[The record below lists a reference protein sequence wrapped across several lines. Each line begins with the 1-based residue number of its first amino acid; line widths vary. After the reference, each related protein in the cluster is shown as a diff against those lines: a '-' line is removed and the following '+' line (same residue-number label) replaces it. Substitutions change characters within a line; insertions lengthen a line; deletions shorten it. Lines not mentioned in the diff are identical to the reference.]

1 MNYLTLKHVS
11 KAYGDRQLFADVELY
26 INKGDKA
33 ALIAKNGS
41 GKTSLLR
48 IITGEENPDGTKAKR
63 LLHPEV
69 KLGYLKQ
76 DIILPDDSTVI
87 DFIYSEGNPKI
98 KALKEYES
106 LLLEENRDSDRLQK
120 LVDQIEHLKAWDE
133 ESRIKEILFKLDI
146 FQLNEKIGNLSG
158 GQKKRLALAEVLIKE
173 PDFLILDEPTNHLDI
188 TMIEWLEDYLVQ
200 PNLTLLL
207 ITHDRYFL
215 DRICDYIF
223 ELEYENVIK
232 YSGSYSQYLEKRN
245 VNDYT
250 SQRELEKN
258 KKLYKSEL
266 EWIRRQPK
274 ARGTK
279 AKSRIDKFC
288 EIKNEIYGH
297 KSEEELQL
305 FIKPIRLGSK
315 ILECQYISKAYG
327 DKKIMSDFHY
337 KFSRK
342 DRVGIIGPNGA
353 GKTTFI
359 RMLLQEERPD
369 SGKVV
374 VGETVKFGY
383 YSQHGL
389 VSDVDKRVIDVIR
402 DIGEYIPM
410 EKGKKLTAERLLEN
424 FLFPRPQQQMY
435 VSRLSGGELRRLH
448 LLTILMTNPNFLI
461 LDEPTNDLD
470 IHTLQILEDYLM
482 DFPGVLVVVSHDR
495 FFMDKIVDHLFV
507 MKGDGTVEDFPG
519 NYADYKYRAVTTP
532 AKPVEVTQSSS
543 DNSIDYQ
550 QRKQLK
556 NKVRG
561 LERQIEKLEKRKA
574 EINEIFLNET
584 LSSDDM
590 VKLSK
595 ELNEI
600 AAEIE
605 NHELEWLEISEQIPL
620 DSIK

>member
-1 MNYLTLKHVS
+1 MNYLTLKDVS
-11 KAYGDRQLFADVELY
+11 KSYGDRQLFDDVELY

-48 IITGEENPDGTKAKR
+48 IITAEENPDGTKAKR

-76 DIILPDDSTVI
+76 DVDLPNESSIL
-87 DFIYSEGNPKI
+87 DFIFSDSNPKI
-98 KALKEYES
+98 KAIKEYEA
-106 LLLEENRDSDRLQK
+106 L
-120 LVDQIEHLKAWDE
+120 LVDDERSAEKMQQLIDTIEQLKAWDE

-146 FQLNEKIGNLSG
+146 SDVNQQIGNLSG

-188 TMIEWLEDYLVQ
+188 TMIEWLEEYLVQ

-223 ELEYENVIK
+223 ELDHERVIK
-232 YSGSYSQYLEKRN
+232 FTGSYSQYLEKKSI
-245 VNDYT
+245 NDYT
-250 SQRELEKN
+250 EKREFEKN

-279 AKSRIDKFC
+279 AKSRVDKFHL
-288 EIKNEIYGH
+288 IKEEVYGRRT
-297 KSEEELQL
+297 EDELKL
-305 FIKPIRLGSK
+305 FIKPTRLGNK
-315 ILECQYISKAYG
+315 ILECQYISKAY
-327 DKKIMSDFHY
+327 DNKIIMKDFHY

-359 RMLLQEERPD
+359 RMALGEERPD

-374 VGETVKFGY
+374 VGETVRFGY

-389 VSDVDKRVIDVIR
+389 VTDVDRRVIDVVR
-402 DIGEYIPM
+402 DVAEYIPL
-410 EKGKKLTAERLLEN
+410 EKGKKLMAEKLLEN
-424 FLFPRPQQQMY
+424 FLFPRSQQQVF

-482 DFPGVLVVVSHDR
+482 EFPGVLLVVSHDR

-507 MKGDGTVEDFPG
+507 MNGDGSVEDFPG
-519 NYADYKYRAVTTP
+519 NYADYKHRTPHKKKTAEEPKSESGSDTTL
-532 AKPVEVTQSSS
+532 
-543 DNSIDYQ
+543 DFQ

-556 NKVRG
+556 NKVKS
-561 LERQIEKLEKRKA
+561 LERKIATLEEEKSKINAAFLESALSTEDTILMSKRLT
-574 EINEIFLNET
+574 EVNNEIESFE
-584 LSSDDM
+584 SEWMEVS
-590 VKLSK
+590 
-595 ELNEI
+595 ELLPE
-600 AAEIE
+600 
-605 NHELEWLEISEQIPL
+605 
-620 DSIK
+620 D